1 MAFLILKIGHLT
13 LLTTVTYNNCK
24 PTHKNGELDYKTRK
38 LWATWRWRLKR
49 CKKYKFSWVTCK
61 LDNISRAREE
71 KCIKYRWRSTSCRA
85 KHLSGRSLTHHT
97 CSIFCSCSRVILFW
111 VPIGYGS
118 RWSLL
123 IGRRCVLCR
132 EGEKPKTQNG
142 NFKWCLRARSGAE
155 QVGLY
160 FVRLILGSH
169 ASARIINQ
177 RQS

>member
-24 PTHKNGELDYKTRK
+24 PTHIDGELDYKTRN
-38 LWATWRWRLKR
+38 LWASWRWRLKR

-61 LDNISRAREE
+61 LDNIARAREE

-123 IGRRCVLCR
+123 IGRRWVLCA
-132 EGEKPKTQNG
+132 GKG
-142 NFKWCLRARSGAE
+142 RSQKRKMVILNDVLE
-155 QVGLY
+155 PEVVLS
-160 FVRLILGSH
+160 RLACTLWG
-169 ASARIINQ
+169 
-177 RQS
+177 